1 MRIRVCILA
10 ALAALAVGL
19 TVWAHGS
26 VYAQRNAVEVEQ
38 TVLRGDPAK
47 AEGVALELRTGWG
60 QYLVWNTHITAGADL
75 SLHTDYTYG
84 PSAGIAYAGSS
95 TPGELYV
102 DVTGMDGPTEQE
114 NEVEDQRGMQKP
126 YNDVASRCPAGTEE
140 YTETVRLRDYY
151 EVYPLYTPGSVFSLI
166 PESMQSSRYV
176 LDLGDP
182 ELQLQELLREH
193 FPIPVPEEATL
204 TITIGKNAEG
214 HVTHIGRDYDGN
226 WLWPFDTCSVV
237 REGGVYFLF
246 SSPRDGEPLDTS
258 LFPQGYGVYF
268 LPVELIPTKTAD
280 GYDADAIRF
289 GDPVRVCPVEPAVEY
304 AYLCGGEE
312 GPMYLFTRRD
322 DTLTLTVLD
331 EAGAPGQTLT
341 VLEDLGE
348 DGWIGNV
355 CLREDFLL
363 VCLKDD
369 RFRVVETGGAACE
382 AALEGTFRDLWTE
395 DRLRFSL
402 YGDAPLDYDGQRL
415 AVGGELDTDCAC
427 FLALYGPEGLEYLG
441 TYDAVS
447 LQGGP
452 GCSNLYPG
460 VPVTV
465 RLP

>member
-26 VYAQRNAVEVEQ
+26 VYAQRDAVEVEQ
-38 TVLRGDPAK
+38 AVLRGDPAQ
-47 AEGVALELRTGWG
+47 AEGVALELRTSWG
-60 QYLVWNTHITAGADL
+60 QYLVWNTHITVGEAL
-75 SLHTDYTYG
+75 QLRTDYTYG
-84 PSAGIAYAGSS
+84 PSAYLDYQGTD

-102 DVTGMDGPTEQE
+102 DVIGFDGPTEQE

-126 YNDVASRCPAGTEE
+126 FNDVASRCPAGTEE
-140 YTETVRLRDYY
+140 HTETVHLRDYY
-151 EVYPLYTPGSVFSLI
+151 EVYPLYVPGGVFDLI
-166 PESMQSSRYV
+166 PASMQSSRYV
-176 LDLGDP
+176 LYEEEP
-182 ELQLQELLREH
+182 ELLLQELLREH

-214 HVTHIGRDYDGN
+214 RITRTGCDYNG
-226 WLWPFDTCSVV
+226 LQFFDTCSVV

-246 SSPRDGEPLDTS
+246 SSSRGGEPLDTS

-268 LPVELIPTKTAD
+268 LPVELIPTKTTD
-280 GYDADAIRF
+280 GYDADTIRF
-289 GDPVRVCPVEPAVEY
+289 GDPVRVCPVEAAVDY
-304 AYLCGGEE
+304 ADLCGGEE

-369 RFRVVETGGAACE
+369 RFRVVETGGVACE

-415 AVGGELDTDCAC
+415 AVGGELDFQCGC

-452 GCSNLYPG
+452 GCSNLYSG